1 MAQIILGLTYLGEGN
16 TSLFESNN
24 NSLKSF
30 PSTRAKIVQ
39 MTRNYHVKEEVEWYI
54 NNHVEFLVVIFE
66 FFLNQCV
73 GTCIMVALLKLVYS

>member
-1 MAQIILGLTYLGEGN
+1 MGEGN
-16 TSLFESNN
+16 TSLFKSNN

-66 FFLNQCV
+66 FFFKPMCWYLYYGSFTQAC
-73 GTCIMVALLKLVYS
+73 L